1 MYIEST
7 ADLRDLLIAR
17 IHEHD
22 EAESEEAVAA
32 IAALEGATTM
42 QGLRDAVAALDS
54 DLNPNTI
61 FESDEVQDEI
71 LQAAEQAASAHDSDS
86 FEAWVVRDGL
96 DYTIHKRVLERCCGQ
111 DGWVTSER
119 VAPVQCGSCGTLSWA
134 DSRTVTL
141 SEPDDVAGLL
151 EAAETVGADQEEE
164 HEADVRGA
172 GDAIFDDAHAACM
185 GAIDDASTV
194 EEAEGAIATFIDD
207 WSGGWDWSSYPA
219 MTEEELEDV
228 ISDVD
233 HELANDAEL
242 QARVEE
248 RVAELTA
255 AAG

>member
-42 QGLRDAVAALDS
+42 QGLRDAVAELDS
-54 DLNPNTI
+54 DLDPDTI
-61 FESDEVQDEI
+61 FESDEVQDAI
-71 LQAAEQAASAHDSDS
+71 LQAAEQAAGAHDSDTLTYTVS
-86 FEAWVVRDGL
+86 RRDL
-96 DYTIHKRVLERCCGQ
+96 AYTVHVDRRVLCCGQ
-111 DGWVTSER
+111 HWSATSTI
-119 VAPVQCGSCGTLSWA
+119 VPTQCGNCGELHWAA
-134 DSRTVTL
+134 DSTVELRT
-141 SEPDDVAGLL
+141 PDDVADLL
-151 EAAETVGADQEEE
+151 EAVEELAAEQVED
-164 HEADVRGA
+164 HEDGVRGA